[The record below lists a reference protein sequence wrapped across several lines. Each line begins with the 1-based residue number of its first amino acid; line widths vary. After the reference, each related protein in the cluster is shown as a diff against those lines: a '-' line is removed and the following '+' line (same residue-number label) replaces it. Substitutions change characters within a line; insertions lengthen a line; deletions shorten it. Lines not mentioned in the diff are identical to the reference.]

1 MRQAPGPAGAKAT
14 ADLVAGLSIA
24 GLLLP
29 EAVAYAGIAGM
40 PPQAGVVAL
49 FAGLLAYG
57 LLGSSRFAI
66 VSSTSSSAAV
76 LAAAAASVLH
86 VSADHRHLMG
96 LAMVLMAGVIFVL
109 AGLAR
114 LGAVSQFIAKPVL
127 RGFALGL
134 ALTIVVKQLPVAVGV
149 HPAHSDFVRFG
160 AELLGQWRQWNPYG
174 LAMLLAALALLRL
187 LGRWKMLPGALLV
200 IALGIALESLGYCR
214 AWGIAAVGSLALGDI
229 RPVLPALALA
239 DWLRVGQLAVAL
251 ALILYAESYSSI
263 RSLAL
268 RHGDAVSPNRDL
280 LALGGANMLSALFQ
294 GMPVGAGYSAS
305 SANEVA
311 GARSKA
317 AGLVACAVIGL
328 LVWKLLP
335 WMERIPEPLLAAI
348 VIHAVA
354 HTLSPGALRP
364 YFAWRRDRVVALAAL
379 VAVLLLGVLDGLLLA
394 MGVSIALLL
403 QRFAEPRVS
412 WLGQMPQSH
421 DYVDVARHPEAATVP
436 GVLIARPEA
445 PLFFGNADAIFAAV
459 RAQVQA
465 RRGADLHAVVLS
477 LEESPDLDGTSIE
490 ALADFAAQM
499 RQWGLPLLL
508 ARTKDRVREL
518 LDRVAIEALPASAY
532 AAWSVDD
539 AVAALRAP
547 GALPAAPAG
556 TDQA

>member
-1 MRQAPGPAGAKAT
+1 MPKPSWPLR
-14 ADLVAGLSIA
+14 ADAVAGLSIA

-57 LLGSSRFAI
+57 ALGSSRFAI
-66 VSSTSSSAAV
+66 VSATSSSAAV
-76 LAAAAASVLH
+76 LAAAMASVLH
-86 VSADHRHLMG
+86 VSDEHRHLMG
-96 LAMVLMAGVIFVL
+96 VAMVLMAGVIFVL

-134 ALTIVVKQLPVAVGV
+134 ALTIVVKQLPVAVAV
-149 HPAHSDFVRFG
+149 QPAHSDFPRYVWD
-160 AELLGQWRQWNPYG
+160 LLSQWRQWNLYG
-174 LAMLLAALALLRL
+174 LAMLLVALAALRL
-187 LGRWKMLPGALLV
+187 LGFWRAVPGALLV
-200 IALGIALESLGYCR
+200 IAVGIALDVLGYCR
-214 AWGIAAVGSLALGDI
+214 AWGIEAVGSLALGSI
-229 RPVLPALALA
+229 RPELPALALA

-280 LALGGANMLSALFQ
+280 LALGGANVLAALFQ

-317 AGLVACAVIGL
+317 AGLVACAVVGL

-354 HTLSPGALRP
+354 HTLSPAALRP
-364 YFAWRRDRVVALAAL
+364 YFAWRRDRMVALAAL
-379 VAVLLLGVLDGLLLA
+379 LAVLLLGVLDGLLLA
-394 MGVSIALLL
+394 MALSIAMLLR
-403 QRFAEPRVS
+403 RFAEPRVS
-412 WLGQMPQSH
+412 WLGQLPQSH
-421 DYVDVARHPEAATVP
+421 DYVDAARHPEALAVP
-436 GVLIARPEA
+436 GLLIARPES
-445 PLFFGNADAIFAAV
+445 PLFFGNADAIFAAI

-465 RRGADLHAVVLS
+465 KVQTQSGAGLRAVVLS

-508 ARTKDRVREL
+508 ARTKDPLREL

-539 AVAALRAP
+539 AVAALRVD
-547 GALPAAPAG
+547 APAS
-556 TDQA
+556 

>member
-1 MRQAPGPAGAKAT
+1 MPKPSWPLGA
-14 ADLVAGLSIA
+14 DVVAGLSIA

-29 EAVAYAGIAGM
+29 EAVAYAGIAGA

-57 LLGSSRFAI
+57 VLGSSRFAI

-76 LAAAAASVLH
+76 LAAATASVLH
-86 VSADHRHLMG
+86 VGDDHRHLMG
-96 LAMVLMAGVIFVL
+96 VAMVLMAGVIFAL

-114 LGAVSQFIAKPVL
+114 LGAISQFIAKPVL

-149 HPAHSDFVRFG
+149 HPAHSDFPRYAWDLFS
-160 AELLGQWRQWNPYG
+160 QWRQWNVHG
-174 LAMLLAALALLRL
+174 LALMLAALAALRL
-187 LGRWKMLPGALLV
+187 LGRWQAVPGALLV
-200 IALGIALESLGYCR
+200 IAAGITLDVLGYCR
-214 AWGIAAVGSLALGDI
+214 AWGIQPVGTLALGGSK
-229 RPVLPALALA
+229 PAVPALALA
-239 DWLRVGQLAVAL
+239 DWLRVGQLAMAL

-280 LALGGANMLSALFQ
+280 LALGAANALSALFQ
-294 GMPVGAGYSAS
+294 GLPVGAGYSAS

-317 AGLVACAVIGL
+317 AGLIACAVVGL
-328 LVWKLLP
+328 LVWRLLP

-354 HTLSPGALRP
+354 HTLSPAALRP

-394 MGVSIALLL
+394 IAVSIALLL

-412 WLGQMPQSH
+412 WLGQLPQSR
-421 DYVDVARHPEAATVP
+421 DYVDTARHPEAAAVP

-445 PLFFGNADAIFAAV
+445 PLFFGNADAIFAALHA
-459 RAQVQA
+459 RVQA
-465 RRGADLHAVVLS
+465 QRGAGLKAVVLS
-477 LEESPDLDGTSIE
+477 LEESPDLDSTSIE

-499 RQWGLPLLL
+499 RQWGLPLVL
-508 ARTKDRVREL
+508 ARTKDTVREL
-518 LDRVAIEALPASAY
+518 LARVRMDALPASAY

-539 AVAALRAP
+539 AVAALR
-547 GALPAAPAG
+547 GVLPKE
-556 TDQA
+556 

>member
-1 MRQAPGPAGAKAT
+1 MPKPSWPIGVNGGA
-14 ADLVAGLSIA
+14 DVVAGLSIA

-29 EAVAYAGIAGM
+29 EAVAYAGLAGM
-40 PPQAGVVAL
+40 PPQTGVVAL

-57 LLGSSRFAI
+57 LLGGSRFAI

-76 LAAAAASVLH
+76 LAAAMASVLH
-86 VSADHRHLMG
+86 VSDGHRHLMG
-96 LAMVLMAGVIFVL
+96 VAMVLVAGGIFAL

-114 LGAVSQFIAKPVL
+114 LGAISQFIAKPVL

-134 ALTIVVKQLPVAVGV
+134 ALTIVVKQLPVAVAV
-149 HPAHSDFVRFG
+149 HPAHSDFPRYAWDLFS
-160 AELLGQWRQWNPYG
+160 QWRQWNPHG
-174 LAMLLAALALLRL
+174 LAMLLAALAALRL
-187 LGRWKMLPGALLV
+187 LGRWKALPGALLV
-200 IALGIALESLGYCR
+200 IAAGIALDVLGYCR
-214 AWGIAAVGSLALGDI
+214 AWGIQPVGPLALGGSQ
-229 RPVLPALALA
+229 PAVPDLALA
-239 DWLRVGQLAVAL
+239 DWLRAGQLAMAL

-280 LALGGANMLSALFQ
+280 LALGAANALSALFQ
-294 GMPVGAGYSAS
+294 GLPVGAGYSAS

-317 AGLVACAVIGL
+317 AGLVACAVVGL
-328 LVWKLLP
+328 LVWQLLP

-354 HTLSPGALRP
+354 HTLSPAALRP

-379 VAVLLLGVLDGLLLA
+379 AAVLLLGVLDGLLLA
-394 MGVSIALLL
+394 IAVSIALLL

-412 WLGQMPQSH
+412 WLGQLPHSR
-421 DYVDVARHPEAATVP
+421 DYVDTARHPEAAAVP

-445 PLFFGNADAIFAAV
+445 PLFFGNADAIFAAI
-459 RAQVQA
+459 RARVDAQ
-465 RRGADLHAVVLS
+465 RGAGLQAVVLS
-477 LEESPDLDGTSIE
+477 LEESSDLDGTGIE

-499 RQWGLPLLL
+499 RQWGLPLVL
-508 ARTKDRVREL
+508 ARTKDTVREL
-518 LDRVAIEALPASAY
+518 LARVGMEALPASAY

-539 AVAALRAP
+539 AVAALR
-547 GALPAAPAG
+547 GEL
-556 TDQA
+556 QKE

>member
-1 MRQAPGPAGAKAT
+1 MPKPSWPLGA
-14 ADLVAGLSIA
+14 DVVAGLSIA

-29 EAVAYAGIAGM
+29 EAVAYAGIAGA

-57 LLGSSRFAI
+57 VLGSSRFAI

-76 LAAAAASVLH
+76 LAAATASVLH
-86 VSADHRHLMG
+86 VGDDHRHLMG
-96 LAMVLMAGVIFVL
+96 VAMVLVAGVIFAL

-114 LGAVSQFIAKPVL
+114 LGAISQFIAKPVL

-149 HPAHSDFVRFG
+149 HPAHSDFPRYAWDLFS
-160 AELLGQWRQWNPYG
+160 QWRQWNVHG
-174 LAMLLAALALLRL
+174 LALMLAALAALRL
-187 LGRWKMLPGALLV
+187 LGRWQAVPGALLV
-200 IALGIALESLGYCR
+200 IAAGITLDVLGYCR
-214 AWGIAAVGSLALGDI
+214 AWGIQPVGTLALGGSK
-229 RPVLPALALA
+229 PAVPALALA
-239 DWLRVGQLAVAL
+239 DWLRVGQLAMAL

-280 LALGGANMLSALFQ
+280 LALGAANALSALFQ
-294 GMPVGAGYSAS
+294 GLPVGAGYSAS

-317 AGLVACAVIGL
+317 AGLIACAVVGL
-328 LVWKLLP
+328 LVWRLLP

-354 HTLSPGALRP
+354 HTLSPAALRP

-394 MGVSIALLL
+394 IAVSIALLL

-412 WLGQMPQSH
+412 WLGQLPQSR
-421 DYVDVARHPEAATVP
+421 DYVDTARHPEAAAVP

-445 PLFFGNADAIFAAV
+445 PLFFGNADAIFAALHA
-459 RAQVQA
+459 RVQA
-465 RRGADLHAVVLS
+465 QRGAGLKAVVLS
-477 LEESPDLDGTSIE
+477 LEESPDLDSTSIE

-499 RQWGLPLLL
+499 RQWGLPLVL
-508 ARTKDRVREL
+508 ARTKDTVREL
-518 LDRVAIEALPASAY
+518 LARVRMDALPASAY

-539 AVAALRAP
+539 AVAALR
-547 GALPAAPAG
+547 GLLPKE
-556 TDQA
+556 

>member
-1 MRQAPGPAGAKAT
+1 MPKPSWPLR
-14 ADLVAGLSIA
+14 ADAVAGLSIA

-57 LLGSSRFAI
+57 ALGSSRFAI
-66 VSSTSSSAAV
+66 VSATSSSAAV
-76 LAAAAASVLH
+76 LAAAMASVLH
-86 VSADHRHLMG
+86 VGDAQRHLMG
-96 LAMVLMAGVIFVL
+96 VAMVLMAGVIFVL

-134 ALTIVVKQLPVAVGV
+134 ALTIVVKQLPVAVAV
-149 HPAHSDFVRFG
+149 QPAHSDFPRYVWD
-160 AELLGQWRQWNPYG
+160 LLSQWRQWNLYG
-174 LAMLLAALALLRL
+174 LAMLLVALAALRL
-187 LGRWKMLPGALLV
+187 LGFWRAVPGALLV
-200 IALGIALESLGYCR
+200 IAVGIALDVLGYCR
-214 AWGIAAVGSLALGDI
+214 AWGIEAVGSLALGSI
-229 RPVLPALALA
+229 RPELPALALA

-280 LALGGANMLSALFQ
+280 LALGGANVLAALFQ

-317 AGLVACAVIGL
+317 AGLVACAVVGL

-354 HTLSPGALRP
+354 HTLSPAALRP
-364 YFAWRRDRVVALAAL
+364 YFAWRRDRMVALAAL
-379 VAVLLLGVLDGLLLA
+379 LAVLLLGVLDGLLLA
-394 MGVSIALLL
+394 MALSIAMLLR
-403 QRFAEPRVS
+403 RFAEPRVS
-412 WLGQMPQSH
+412 WLGQLPQSH
-421 DYVDVARHPEAATVP
+421 DYVDAARHPEALAVP
-436 GVLIARPEA
+436 GLLIARPES
-445 PLFFGNADAIFAAV
+445 PLFFGNADAIFAAI

-465 RRGADLHAVVLS
+465 KVQTQSGAGLRAVVLS

-508 ARTKDRVREL
+508 ARTKDPLREL

-539 AVAALRAP
+539 AVAALRVD
-547 GALPAAPAG
+547 APAS
-556 TDQA
+556 

>member
-1 MRQAPGPAGAKAT
+1 MRLPMPAGA
-14 ADLVAGLSIA
+14 DWVAGLSIA

-29 EAVAYAGIAGM
+29 EAVAYAGIAGV
-40 PPQAGVVAL
+40 PPQAGVMAL

-76 LAAAAASVLH
+76 LAAATASVLH
-86 VSADHRHLMG
+86 VSDDLRHLMG
-96 LAMVLMAGVIFVL
+96 VAMVLTAGVIFVV

-134 ALTIVVKQLPVAVGV
+134 ALTIVVKQLPVAVAV
-149 HPAHSDFVRFG
+149 HPAHSDFLRY
-160 AELLGQWRQWNPYG
+160 AWDLLSQWRLWNLHG
-174 LAMLLAALALLRL
+174 MAMMLAALLALRL
-187 LGRWKMLPGALLV
+187 LGRWKALPGALLV
-200 IALGIALESLGYCR
+200 IAAGIGLDALGYCQ
-214 AWGIAAVGSLALGDI
+214 AWGIAPVGTLAIGGS
-229 RPVLPALALA
+229 RPALPSLALA
-239 DWLRVGQLAVAL
+239 DWLRVGQLAMAL

-280 LALGGANMLSALFQ
+280 VALGVANALSALFQ

-317 AGLVACAVIGL
+317 AGLVACAVVGV
-328 LVWKLLP
+328 LVWQLLP

-354 HTLSPGALRP
+354 HTLSPAALRP
-364 YFAWRRDRVVALAAL
+364 YFAWRRDRLVALAAF
-379 VAVLLLGVLDGLLLA
+379 VAVILLGVLDGLLLA
-394 MGVSIALLL
+394 IAVSIAMLLK
-403 QRFAEPRVS
+403 RFAEPRVS
-412 WLGQMPQSH
+412 WLGQLPHSR
-421 DYVDVARHPEAATVP
+421 DYVDTARHPEAASVP
-436 GVLIARPEA
+436 NVLIARPEA
-445 PLFFGNADAIFAAV
+445 PLFFGNADAIFAAI
-459 RAQVQA
+459 RARIEAQ
-465 RRGADLHAVVLS
+465 RGAGLRAVVLS
-477 LEESPDLDGTSIE
+477 MEESPDLDGTSVE

-499 RQWGLPLLL
+499 RQWNLPLVL
-508 ARTKDRVREL
+508 ARTKDAVREL
-518 LDRVAIEALPASAY
+518 LARVDMAALPASAY

-539 AVAALRAP
+539 AVAALN
-547 GALPAAPAG
+547 GAGESETASAG
-556 TDQA
+556 